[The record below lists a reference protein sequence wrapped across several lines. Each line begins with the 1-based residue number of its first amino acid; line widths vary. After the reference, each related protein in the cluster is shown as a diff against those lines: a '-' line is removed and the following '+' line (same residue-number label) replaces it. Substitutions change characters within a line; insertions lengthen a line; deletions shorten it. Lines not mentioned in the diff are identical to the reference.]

1 MDELEHKKL
10 ALIRILEIFYRY
22 SDAERP
28 LKQDKIKQLL
38 KDDYGIDVDRKTIGR
53 NVSLLREAGIQIE
66 STRAGSYIDGRLFE
80 DAELRLLI
88 DGVLASK
95 HITAKYSKDLIE
107 KLCKL
112 SNKYF
117 RSHVKNIYS
126 VNEWSKSE
134 NRSVFYNID
143 VIDEAIESGK
153 QVKFDYNKFGVDKKL
168 HKTTT
173 HVASPYQLILHNQK
187 YYLMS
192 RNERWKNM
200 AFYRIDHITNIEII
214 DEPLVD
220 IRQVDGYA
228 SGINYKELSSS
239 LPYMFNDKPQ
249 NIVFYAS
256 PSIIDDV
263 IDWFGYD
270 IKIQESGEKYK
281 ITAKVSQLAMEYW
294 ALQYLNAVEIVSP
307 IDLRQ
312 KIKQDLVDAL
322 KKYEN

>member
-10 ALIRILEIFYRY
+10 ALIRIMEIFYRY
-22 SDAERP
+22 SDESHP
-28 LKQDKIKQLL
+28 IKQDEIKEYL
-38 KDDYGIDVDRKTIGR
+38 KRDYGIIVDRKTIGR
-53 NVSLLREAGIQIE
+53 NVSLLKESGLQIE
-66 STRAGSYIDGRLFE
+66 STRAGSYIDERLFE

-107 KLCKL
+107 KLCRL
-112 SNKYF
+112 ANIYF

-126 VNEWSKSE
+126 VDEWSKSE
-134 NRSVFYNID
+134 NRAVFYNVD

-168 HKTTT
+168 HKTST
-173 HVASPYQLILHNQK
+173 HFASPYQLILHNQK
-187 YYLMS
+187 YYLMA

-214 DEPLVD
+214 DDPLVD
-220 IRQVDGYA
+220 VRTVEGYA

-239 LPYMFNDKPQ
+239 LPYMFTDKPQ

-256 PSIIDDV
+256 PTIIDDV

-270 IKIQESGEKYK
+270 VKIQEQGEKYK
-281 ITAKVSQLAMEYW
+281 ITAKVSPLAMEYW

-307 IDLRQ
+307 VDLRQ
-312 KIKQDLVDAL
+312 KIKQDLLDAL
-322 KKYEN
+322 KKYE

>member
-10 ALIRILEIFYRY
+10 ALIRIMEIFYRY
-22 SDAERP
+22 SDESHP
-28 LKQDKIKQLL
+28 IKQDEIKKYL
-38 KDDYGIDVDRKTIGR
+38 KSDYGIIVDRKTIGR
-53 NVSLLREAGIQIE
+53 NVSLLKESGLQIE
-66 STRAGSYIDGRLFE
+66 STRAGSYIDERLFE

-107 KLCKL
+107 KLCRL
-112 SNKYF
+112 ANKYF

-126 VNEWSKSE
+126 VDEWSKSE
-134 NRSVFYNID
+134 NRAVFYNVD

-168 HKTTT
+168 HKTST
-173 HVASPYQLILHNQK
+173 HFASPYQLILHNQK
-187 YYLMS
+187 YYLMA

-214 DEPLVD
+214 DTPLVD
-220 IRQVDGYA
+220 VRTVEGYA

-239 LPYMFNDKPQ
+239 LPYMFTDKPQ

-256 PSIIDDV
+256 PTIIDDV

-270 IKIQESGEKYK
+270 VKIQEQGEKYK
-281 ITAKVSQLAMEYW
+281 ITAKVSPLAMEYW

-307 IDLRQ
+307 VDLRQ
-312 KIKQDLVDAL
+312 KIKQDLLVAL
-322 KKYEN
+322 KKYE

>member
-10 ALIRILEIFYRY
+10 ALIRIMEIFYRY
-22 SDAERP
+22 SDESHP
-28 LKQDKIKQLL
+28 IKQDEIKEYL
-38 KDDYGIDVDRKTIGR
+38 KRDYGIIVDRKTIGR
-53 NVSLLREAGIQIE
+53 NVSLLKESGLQIE
-66 STRAGSYIDGRLFE
+66 STRAGSYIDERLFE

-107 KLCKL
+107 KLCRL
-112 SNKYF
+112 ANIYF

-126 VNEWSKSE
+126 VDEWSKSE
-134 NRSVFYNID
+134 NRAVFYNVD

-168 HKTTT
+168 HKTST
-173 HVASPYQLILHNQK
+173 HFASPYQLILHNQK
-187 YYLMS
+187 YYLMA

-214 DEPLVD
+214 DTPLVD
-220 IRQVDGYA
+220 VRTVEGYA

-239 LPYMFNDKPQ
+239 LPYMFTDKPQ

-256 PSIIDDV
+256 PTIIDDV

-270 IKIQESGEKYK
+270 VKIQEQGEKYK
-281 ITAKVSQLAMEYW
+281 ITAKVSPLAMEYW

-307 IDLRQ
+307 VELRQ
-312 KIKQDLVDAL
+312 KIKQDLLDAL
-322 KKYEN
+322 KKYE